1 MANRR
6 YERERAQKFEDL
18 ERQRRVEQ
26 GKPIALPEPKQEED
40 VPAFNVSEG
49 VRE

>member
-1 MANRR
+1 MSKHGKEL
-6 YERERAQKFEDL
+6 ERKFEEQ

-26 GKPIALPEPKQEED
+26 GKPIAAPEPKKEED

-49 VRE
+49 ARE